1 MSVTDC
7 NAIDCALFSVSDVPT
22 AALAVEHGQGPVL
35 IKVFNHFFHRRTLL
49 QLFLDLAVITLAFL
63 ITLVAVTGADAVG
76 GEQLLKGLARGVLM
90 GLSFLVVNATLGFYD
105 SGSFFSATQVWARA
119 LVSFLVMG
127 VVVVAVLLFL
137 PLPAFYGR
145 SWAVVIVMLAT
156 SLLLL
161 YQVLGAA
168 LLPRAVPR
176 NRALIYGTGSR
187 AQAVGQ
193 RMRRPGAHT
202 ELVGFFASPN
212 EQEHLVAQSDV
223 LDPQQSLQALV
234 RGQRIGEIVV
244 ALSER
249 RGGSMPMR
257 ELLDCK
263 LSGVRVIDV
272 ATYFEQNAGQIR
284 LDAMSAGFLIF
295 GDGFNQ
301 GFWRTG
307 TKRVFDIFSALV
319 LIILSSPLMLLAT
332 LAIKLESPGPVLYRQ
347 ERVGLFG
354 APFNVVKFR
363 SMRTDAEK
371 DGVPR
376 WATAGDSRITR
387 VGRVIRKLRI
397 DELPQ
402 LFSVLVGT
410 MSMVGPRPERPYFVE
425 QLTQEIP
432 FYAVRHS
439 VKPGVTGWAQVS
451 YQYGASKEDTVEK
464 LQYDL
469 YYVKNHSLF
478 LDLVILFQTVGVV
491 LTGKGAQ

>member
-1 MSVTDC
+1 MRVDG
-7 NAIDCALFSVSDVPT
+7 A
-22 AALAVEHGQGPVL
+22 GQGQQL
-35 IKVFNHFFHRRTLL
+35 IKVFNHFFHHRTLL
-49 QLFLDLAVITLAFL
+49 QLFLDMVVVMVAFL
-63 ITLVAVTGADAVG
+63 ATLVAVTGVDAVSA
-76 GEQLLKGLARGVLM
+76 ELLAKGLGRGLLM
-90 GLSFLVVNATLGFYD
+90 AVSFLAVNATLGFYD
-105 SGSFFSATQVWARA
+105 GGSAFSATQAWARA

-127 VVVVAVLLFL
+127 VVVVVVLLVL

-145 SWAVVIVMLAT
+145 TWAVVVVMLAT

-161 YQVLGAA
+161 YQVLGAG
-168 LLPRAVPR
+168 LLPRALPR
-176 NRALIYGTGSR
+176 QRALVYGTGSR
-187 AQAVGQ
+187 AQSVGES
-193 RMRRPGAHT
+193 MNRPKSHT
-202 ELVGFFASPN
+202 ELVGYFASPN
-212 EQEHLVAQSDV
+212 EREHLVSKWDT
-223 LDPQQSLQALV
+223 LDPEQSLQDVVQAKRV
-234 RGQRIGEIVV
+234 DEIVV

-295 GDGFNQ
+295 GEGFNQ

-307 TKRVFDIFSALV
+307 TKRVFDVLSASV
-319 LIILSSPLMLLAT
+319 LILLSAPLMLLTA
-332 LAIKLESPGPVLYRQ
+332 LAIRLESPGPVLYRQ

-354 APFNVVKFR
+354 RVFNVVKFR

-376 WATAGDSRITR
+376 WATAGDSRVTR
-387 VGRVIRKLRI
+387 VGRIIRKIRV

-402 LFSVLVGT
+402 LFSVLAGS

-451 YQYGASKEDTVEK
+451 YQYGSTKEDTIEK

>member
-1 MSVTDC
+1 M
-7 NAIDCALFSVSDVPT
+7 
-22 AALAVEHGQGPVL
+22 

-63 ITLVAVTGADAVG
+63 ITLVAVTGLDAVTND
-76 GEQLLKGLARGVLM
+76 LLVQGMGRAALM
-90 GLSFLVVNATLGFYD
+90 GLSFLAVNATLGFYD
-105 SGSFFSATQVWARA
+105 AGSVFSATQVWARA
-119 LVSFLVMG
+119 IVSFLVMAL
-127 VVVVAVLLFL
+127 VVAAVLLFL

-145 SWAVVIVMLAT
+145 TWAVVIVMLAT
-156 SLLLL
+156 SFLLL
-161 YQVLGAA
+161 YQVLGAG
-168 LLPRAVPR
+168 LLPRALPR
-176 NRALIYGTGSR
+176 NRALIYGTGAR
-187 AQAVGQ
+187 AQAVGWA
-193 RMRRPGAHT
+193 MRRPQSHT

-212 EQEHLVAQSDV
+212 EREHLVSQWDV

-234 RGQRIGEIVV
+234 ESQRVDEIVV

-263 LSGVRVIDV
+263 LAGVRVIDV
-272 ATYFEQNAGQIR
+272 AAYFEQNAGQIR

-295 GDGFNQ
+295 GEGFNQ

-307 TKRVFDIFSALV
+307 TKRVFDMVSALI
-319 LIILSSPLMLLAT
+319 LILLSSPLMLLTA
-332 LAIKLESPGPVLYRQ
+332 LLIRLESPGPVLYRQ

-354 APFNVVKFR
+354 RSFNVVKFR

-376 WATAGDSRITR
+376 WATAGDSRVTR
-387 VGRVIRKLRI
+387 VGRVIRKIRV

-402 LFSVLVGT
+402 LFSVLAGH

-425 QLTQEIP
+425 QLKQEIP

-451 YQYGASKEDTVEK
+451 YQYGSTKEDTVEK

>member
-1 MSVTDC
+1 M
-7 NAIDCALFSVSDVPT
+7 IR
-22 AALAVEHGQGPVL
+22 
-35 IKVFNHFFHRRTLL
+35 VFNHFFHRRTLL
-49 QLFLDLAVITLAFL
+49 QLGLDLAVIALAFV
-63 ITLVAVTGADAVG
+63 ITQVAVTGVEVVSAD
-76 GEQLLKGLARGVLM
+76 QLFKGLGRGLLM
-90 GLSFLVVNATLGFYD
+90 GVSFLAVNATLGFYE
-105 SGSFFSATQVWARA
+105 SGSVFTATQIWARA

-127 VVVVAVLLFL
+127 LVVVAVLVFL
-137 PLPAFYGR
+137 PLQAFYGR

-161 YQVLGAA
+161 YQVLGAS

-176 NRALIYGTGSR
+176 NRALIYGTGAR

-193 RMRRPGAHT
+193 SMKQRGAHT

-212 EQEHLVAQSDV
+212 EHEHLVSQWDV
-223 LDPQQSLQALV
+223 LAPQQSLQATV
-234 RGQRIGEIVV
+234 KDKRIDEIVV

-295 GDGFNQ
+295 GEGFNQ
-301 GFWRTG
+301 GFWRTS
-307 TKRVFDIFSALV
+307 TKRVFDLVSAFI
-319 LIILSSPLMLLAT
+319 LIVLSSPLMLLTA
-332 LAIKLESPGPVLYRQ
+332 LAIKIESPGPVLYRQ

-354 APFNVVKFR
+354 QVFNVVKFR

-387 VGRVIRKLRI
+387 VGRIIRKIRV

-402 LFSVLVGT
+402 LFSVLVGS

-451 YQYGASKEDTVEK
+451 YQYGASKEDTIEK